1 MYRMLLGIRHPVGVS
16 GNMAA
21 PQPLTQRDIRLAIR
35 FVTEMKFEVGVIE
48 QVAPMVRR
56 VIAGNPGPFTF
67 HGTGTYILGRGEVAI
82 IDPGPAIEAHVDAL
96 LTALAGETVTHQLIT
111 HTHLDHSP
119 AARLVGQATGAPTYG
134 FGPHGGGGGGP
145 AVEEGADRDFVPD
158 VVLGDG
164 DVVDGA
170 GWRVAAVHTP
180 GHTSNH
186 LCFALDAERTLFSGD
201 HVMGW
206 STSVI
211 APPDGDMAAYRASL
225 ARLLERDDRVYWP
238 THGPAIDAPKRHVR
252 AFLDH
257 RAARERQVLACLAD
271 GVTTIADM
279 VAPMYPDL
287 AAGLAPAA
295 RRSVL
300 AHLIELVDRGVVA
313 CDGAPEE
320 DVAFEIVGGGA

>member
-1 MYRMLLGIRHPVGVS
+1 
-16 GNMAA
+16 MAI
-21 PQPLTQRDIRLAIR
+21 P
-35 FVTEMKFEVGVIE
+35 FVKEMSFEYGVIE
-48 QVAPMVRR
+48 RVSPMIRR
-56 VIAGNPGPFTF
+56 VVARNPGPYTF
-67 HGTGTYILGRGEVAI
+67 HGTGTYVVGHGEVAV

-96 LTALAGETVTHQLIT
+96 LAALDGETVTHQLIT

-119 AARLVGQATGAPTYG
+119 AARLLGQATGAPTYG
-134 FGPHGGGGGGP
+134 FGPHGAGGEAP

-158 VVLGDG
+158 VVLGNG
-164 DVVDGA
+164 GVVEGA
-170 GWRVAAVHTP
+170 GWRVGAIHTP

-186 LCFALDAERTLFSGD
+186 LCFALDGEGALFSGD

-225 ARLLERDDRVYWP
+225 ASLLERDDQVYWP
-238 THGPAIDAPKRHVR
+238 THGPPIRAPGRHVR

-257 RAARERQVLACLAD
+257 RAERERQVLACLAE

-279 VAPMYPDL
+279 VAPMYPEL
-287 AAGLAPAA
+287 PAGLAPAA

-300 AHLIELVDRGVVA
+300 AHLIELVDRGAVA
-313 CDGAPEE
+313 CDSAPEE
-320 DVAFEIVGGGA
+320 DVAFEVVGGGA